1 MPLIMPNTDIVLCKN
16 VPLDAS
22 YDHTVTFASQ
32 AAQLAYFY
40 SKAVKV
46 IHENSYQRAMK
57 NRLRIACTME
67 EAVQCNYL
75 YFQNTS
81 FENKTFYAFI
91 TGWEYINNVTTEITY
106 ELDVIQTF
114 WFDIDIKACFV
125 EREHSLTD
133 VVGAN
138 TVPENLEQGEY
149 IVDGYSNFEPY
160 TRSESG
166 SVIVEAGGC
175 AIFYCTFYEREQS
188 DPLYSTDPFPAFR
201 GGVANQSV
209 YTGLVPIKKVTYHET
224 TSPNYGNPAYPET
237 IDGFLAKV
245 QEAGKIDGIIAAYIC
260 PFRPNTYDTIEWDFN
275 VPKHTTLASYTPKNK
290 KLLTYPY
297 NVLRVRTDSDS
308 TIYRWE
314 FFRTAN
320 AQFKMQGYIVPDPCL
335 TLIPS
340 NYNASTNRPKCIENR
355 LTIKEYPQFAI
366 DADVWKVYFAQHGAS
381 LVTSMIG
388 SAVETGAKI
397 VGAVGGAMVGGAPFI
412 SVASA
417 LGPTM
422 PTQVQS
428 APMASN
434 MSGIDLNPVST
445 LNAAS
450 SLTGIASALA
460 QIYEIQK
467 RPPELKGTQTS
478 MSDYAMGA
486 KKFYAD
492 NLCIRPEYAR
502 IIDDYFSMFGY
513 ATHRVKV
520 PNITGRPYWNYVKTQ
535 GAVLDIANAPQ
546 PYIQKVID
554 CFNRGIT
561 FWHDPANVGNYALDN
576 SPSF

>member
-1 MPLIMPNTDIVLCKN
+1 MTYPTTEIVLCRN
-16 VPLDAS
+16 VPLDSS
-22 YDHTVTFASQ
+22 YDHQLTFASQ
-32 AAQLAYFY
+32 QAQATYFY
-40 SKAVKV
+40 TKAYKTLQ
-46 IHENSYQRAMK
+46 ENTYQRVMMNK
-57 NRLRIACTME
+57 LRIQCSIG
-67 EAVQCNYL
+67 EAMACNYL
-75 YFQNTS
+75 FFSNNS
-81 FENKTFYAFI
+81 HDGKTIYAFI
-91 TGWEYINNVTTEITY
+91 TGWMYVNDVTTEITY
-106 ELDVIQTF
+106 EIDVFQTF

-138 TVPENLEQGEY
+138 TVPETLEQGEY

-160 TRSESG
+160 TRSEG
-166 SVIVEAGGC
+166 GETIVEAGGC
-175 AIFYCTFYEREQS
+175 AIFLCSFYEREQS
-188 DPLYSTDPFPAFR
+188 DPLYSSDPFPDFK
-201 GGVANQSV
+201 GGIVNDSV
-209 YTGLVPIKKVTYHET
+209 YSGLCPIKKVTCHPV
-224 TSPNYGNPAYPET
+224 SNPNYANPSYPET

-245 QEAGKIDGIIAAYIC
+245 QQAGKIDGILAAYIC
-260 PFRPNTYDTIEWDFN
+260 PFRPNTYDTIEWDFTL
-275 VPKHTTLASYTPKNK
+275 PKHTTLAGYTPKNK

-308 TIYRWE
+308 TVYRWE

-320 AQFKMQGYIVPDPCL
+320 AQFKMQGFIVPDPCL

-340 NYNASTNRPKCIENR
+340 NYNASTDRPKTIENR
-355 LTIKEYPQFAI
+355 LTIKEYPQIAI
-366 DADVWKVYFAQHGAS
+366 DVDVWKVYFAQHGAS

-388 SAVETGAKI
+388 SAIETGAKI
-397 VGAVGGAMVGGAPFI
+397 VGAVGGGMVAGAPFM

-417 LGPTM
+417 IGPTM
-422 PTQVQS
+422 PTAVQS
-428 APMASN
+428 APRASN

-445 LNAAS
+445 LNTAS
-450 SLTGIASALA
+450 SLTGIATALA

-478 MSDYAMGA
+478 LSDYAMGA

-502 IIDDYFSMFGY
+502 IIDDYFNMFGY

-535 GAVLDIANAPQ
+535 GCVLDVANAPQ
-546 PYIQKVID
+546 PYIQKLID

>member
-22 YDHTVTFASQ
+22 YDHQLTFASQ

-40 SKAVKV
+40 SKAYKI

-57 NRLRIACTME
+57 NRLRIECTME

-75 YFQNTS
+75 YFKNTS

-91 TGWEYINNVTTEITY
+91 TGWSYINNVTTEITY
-106 ELDVIQTF
+106 ELDVFQSF
-114 WFDIDIKACFV
+114 WFDIDIKASFV

-138 TVPENLEQGEY
+138 TVPETLEQGEY
-149 IVDGYSNFEPY
+149 ILDGMSAFEPY
-160 TRSESG
+160 AIPDVVAVNAS
-166 SVIVEAGGC
+166 
-175 AIFYCTFYEREQS
+175 AIFYCTFEATRDSQHVITGYAKF
-188 DPLYSTDPFPAFR
+188 D
-201 GGVANQSV
+201 GGLLHGV
-209 YTGLVPIKKVTYHET
+209 YTGLCPIPIGSEA
-224 TSPNYGNPAYPET
+224 G
-237 IDGFLAKV
+237 V
-245 QEAGKIDGIIAAYIC
+245 QEFIEDVTDSSFPYVDGIKVAYMC
-260 PFRPNTYDTIEWDFN
+260 PFEPLSYDAVKLTPISWAFN
-275 VPKHTTLASYTPKNK
+275 LPKHTTTLAGYTPKNK

-297 NVLRVRTDSDS
+297 NVLRVRTDTDS
-308 TIYRWE
+308 TVYRWE
-314 FFRTAN
+314 FFSNAN
-320 AQFKMQGYIVPDPCL
+320 AEFTMEGYFLPEPTL
-335 TLIPS
+335 SLIPK
-340 NYNASTNRPKCIENR
+340 NYNSATARNFCIENR
-355 LTIKEYPQFAI
+355 LTIKEFPQVSV
-366 DADVWKVYFAQHGAS
+366 DADVWKVYMAQHGAS

-388 SAVETGAKI
+388 SAVETGAKLI
-397 VGAVGGAMVGGAPFI
+397 GAVGGAMTGGAPFM

-422 PTQVQS
+422 PTAVQS

-445 LNAAS
+445 LNTAS
-450 SLTGIASALA
+450 SLTGIASSLA
-460 QIYEIQK
+460 QLYEISK
-467 RPPELKGTQTS
+467 RPPELKGTQTAL
-478 MSDYAMGA
+478 SDFSTGA

-520 PNITGRPYWNYVKTQ
+520 PNIFGRPYWNYVKTQ
-535 GAVLDIANAPQ
+535 GVVLDIANAPQ
-546 PYIQKVID
+546 PYVQKVMD

-561 FWHDPANVGNYALDN
+561 FWHDPANVGNYSLDN
-576 SPSF
+576 SPQI

>member
-1 MPLIMPNTDIVLCKN
+1 MPLIMPNSDIVLCKN

-22 YDHTVTFASQ
+22 YDHTVTFSSQ

-40 SKAVKV
+40 SKAYKV
-46 IHENSYQRAMK
+46 IHSNSYQRAMK
-57 NRLRIACTME
+57 NRLRIECTME

-75 YFQNTS
+75 YFNNLS

-106 ELDVIQTF
+106 ELDVFQSF
-114 WFDIDIKACFV
+114 WFDIDIKASFV

-133 VVGAN
+133 VAGAN
-138 TVPENLEQGEY
+138 TVPETLEQGEY

-160 TRSESG
+160 TRTIDG
-166 SVIVEAGGC
+166 QTVVEAGGC
-175 AIFYCTFYEREQS
+175 AIFYCTFSEREQS
-188 DPLYSTDPFPAFR
+188 DPLYSSDPFPDFM
-201 GGVANQSV
+201 GGLANNSV
-209 YTGLVPIKKVTYHET
+209 YTGLLPIKKATFHT
-224 TSPNYGNPAYPET
+224 PDNPHYGDPAYPET

-245 QEAGKIDGIIAAYIC
+245 QQAGKKDGIVAAYMA

-275 VPKHTTLASYTPKNK
+275 VPKHTTLAGYTPKNK

-335 TLIPS
+335 VLIPS
-340 NYNASTNRPKCIENR
+340 NYNASTDRPKTIENR

-366 DADVWKVYFAQHGAS
+366 DVDVWKVYFAQHGAS

-388 SAVETGAKI
+388 SAVETGAKLLAI
-397 VGAVGGAMVGGAPFI
+397 SQGGLVAGAAFPDFRAGKM
-412 SVASA
+412 
-417 LGPTM
+417 M
-422 PTQVQS
+422 PS
-428 APMASN
+428 APMAGN
-434 MSGIDLNPVST
+434 MAGGIAPDPVST
-445 LNAAS
+445 LSTAS
-450 SLTGIASALA
+450 SLTGIATSLA

-467 RPPELKGTQTS
+467 RPPELKGTQTALA
-478 MSDYAMGA
+478 DYAVGA

-535 GAVLDIANAPQ
+535 GVVLDIANAPQ
-546 PYIQKVID
+546 PYIQKVMD

-576 SPSF
+576 SPPF

>member
-1 MPLIMPNTDIVLCKN
+1 MPLIMPNSDIVLCKN

-40 SKAVKV
+40 SKAYKV
-46 IHENSYQRAMK
+46 IHSNSYQRAMK
-57 NRLRIACTME
+57 NRLRIECTME

-75 YFQNTS
+75 YFNNLS

-106 ELDVIQTF
+106 ELDVFQSF

-133 VVGAN
+133 VAGAN
-138 TVPENLEQGEY
+138 TVPETLEQGEY
-149 IVDGYSNFEPY
+149 ILDGMTAFEPY
-160 TRSESG
+160 TRSDG
-166 SVIVEAGGC
+166 GVVIVEAGGC
-175 AIFYCTFYEREQS
+175 ALFYCTFSEREQS
-188 DPLYSTDPFPAFR
+188 DPLYSSDPFPDFH
-201 GGVANQSV
+201 GGIVDGVV
-209 YTGLVPIKKVTYHET
+209 YTGLLPIKKVGFDNIHSEDQLDPT
-224 TSPNYGNPAYPET
+224 TIN
-237 IDGFLAKV
+237 GFIAKV
-245 QEAGKIDGIIAAYIC
+245 AGAGKIDGIIAAYIC
-260 PFRPNTYDTIEWDFN
+260 PFSPNTFDRVDWAFN
-275 VPKHTTLASYTPKNK
+275 LPKHTTTLAGYTPKNK

-297 NVLRVRTDSDS
+297 NVLRVRTDTDS

-314 FFRTAN
+314 FFTTAN
-320 AQFKMQGYIVPDPCL
+320 AQFTLEGYIVPDPCL
-335 TLIPS
+335 TLIPA
-340 NYNASTNRPKCIENR
+340 NYSSATTRNYCLENR
-355 LTIKEYPQFAI
+355 LTIKEFPQVAI
-366 DADVWKVYFAQHGAS
+366 DVDVWKVYFAQHGAS

-388 SAVETGAKI
+388 TAAETGAKI
-397 VGAVGGAMVGGAPFI
+397 LLASQGGMTAGAPI
-412 SVASA
+412 VTAMADRVGDGHMTIRSSA
-417 LGPTM
+417 DRAGSM
-422 PTQVQS
+422 YGS
-428 APMASN
+428 S
-434 MSGIDLNPVST
+434 IDPVST
-445 LNAAS
+445 LNTAS
-450 SLTGIASALA
+450 SLTGIATSLA

-478 MSDYAMGA
+478 LADYAIGA

-513 ATHRVKV
+513 ATHRVKI

-535 GAVLDIANAPQ
+535 GVVLDVANAPQ
-546 PYIQKVID
+546 PYVQKLMD

-576 SPSF
+576 SPPF

>member
-106 ELDVIQTF
+106 ELDVMQTF
-114 WFDIDIKACFV
+114 WFDIDLKACFV

-133 VVGAN
+133 VAGAN
-138 TVPENLEQGEY
+138 TVPETLEQGEY
-149 IVDGYSNFEPY
+149 ILDGMSAFEPY
-160 TRSESG
+160 AIPDVVAINAS
-166 SVIVEAGGC
+166 
-175 AIFYCTFYEREQS
+175 AIFYCTFAATRDSQHVITGY
-188 DPLYSTDPFPAFR
+188 TKFN
-201 GGVANQSV
+201 GGQLHGV
-209 YTGLVPIKKVTYHET
+209 YTGLCPIPIG
-224 TSPNYGNPAYPET
+224 S
-237 IDGFLAKV
+237 
-245 QEAGKIDGIIAAYIC
+245 EAGIQEFIEDVTDSSFPYVDGIKVAYMC
-260 PFRPNTYDTIEWDFN
+260 PFEPLSYDAVKLTPISWAFN
-275 VPKHTTLASYTPKNK
+275 LPKHTTTLAGYTPKNK

-297 NVLRVRTDSDS
+297 NVLRIRTDTDS
-308 TIYRWE
+308 TVYRWE
-314 FFRTAN
+314 FFRNAN
-320 AQFKMQGYIVPDPCL
+320 AEFTMEGYFLPEPTL
-335 TLIPS
+335 SLIPK
-340 NYNASTNRPKCIENR
+340 NYNSATARNFCIENR
-355 LTIKEYPQFAI
+355 LTIKEFPQVSV
-366 DADVWKVYFAQHGAS
+366 DADVWKVYMAQHGAS

-388 SAVETGAKI
+388 NVAETGAKLL
-397 VGAVGGAMVGGAPFI
+397 
-412 SVASA
+412 VASQGGLMA
-417 LGPTM
+417 GAAYPDFRAGKMM
-422 PTQVQS
+422 PS
-428 APMASN
+428 APMAGN
-434 MSGIDLNPVST
+434 MSGGIAPDPVST
-445 LNAAS
+445 LSAGS
-450 SLTGIASALA
+450 SLTGIATSLA
-460 QIYEIQK
+460 QLYEISK
-467 RPPELKGTQTS
+467 RPPELKGTQTAL
-478 MSDYAMGA
+478 SDYSTGA

-576 SPSF
+576 SPQI

>member
-46 IHENSYQRAMK
+46 IHENSYQRAMS

-75 YFQNTS
+75 YFNNLS

-106 ELDVIQTF
+106 ELDVFQSF
-114 WFDIDIKACFV
+114 WFDIDIKASFV

-133 VVGAN
+133 VAGAN
-138 TVPENLEQGEY
+138 TVPETLEQGEY

-160 TRSESG
+160 TRTIDG
-166 SVIVEAGGC
+166 QTVVEAGGC

-188 DPLYSTDPFPAFR
+188 DPLYSTDPFPNFR
-201 GGVANQSV
+201 GGVANDSV
-209 YTGLVPIKKVTYHET
+209 YTGLLPIKKYLFHQPD
-224 TSPNYGNPAYPET
+224 SSDYGNPAYPET
-237 IDGFLAKV
+237 IDGFLTKV
-245 QEAGKIDGIIAAYIC
+245 ERAGKTDGIIAAYIC
-260 PFRPNTYDTIEWDFN
+260 PFRPNTYQTIEWDFN

-335 TLIPS
+335 TLIPV

-388 SAVETGAKI
+388 DAVTAGASL
-397 VGAVGGAMVGGAPFI
+397 V
-412 SVASA
+412 SVAYDPSA
-417 LGPTM
+417 AATLG
-422 PTQVQS
+422 
-428 APMASN
+428 
-434 MSGIDLNPVST
+434 
-445 LNAAS
+445 AAS
-450 SLTGIASALA
+450 SFVNIAKSVA

-478 MSDYAMGA
+478 LSDYAMGA

-513 ATHRVKV
+513 ATHRVKL

-535 GAVLDIANAPQ
+535 GVVLDIANAPQ
-546 PYIQKVID
+546 PYIQKVMD

-576 SPSF
+576 SPPF

>member
-22 YDHTVTFASQ
+22 YDHQLTFASQ

-40 SKAVKV
+40 SKAYKI

-57 NRLRIACTME
+57 NRLRIECTME

-75 YFQNTS
+75 YFKNTS

-91 TGWEYINNVTTEITY
+91 TGWTYINNITTEITY
-106 ELDVIQTF
+106 ELDVFQSF
-114 WFDIDIKACFV
+114 WFDIDIKASFV

-138 TVPENLEQGEY
+138 TVPETLEQGEY
-149 IVDGYSNFEPY
+149 ILDGMSAFEPY
-160 TRSESG
+160 AIPDVVAVNAS
-166 SVIVEAGGC
+166 
-175 AIFYCTFYEREQS
+175 AIFYCTFEATRDSQHVITGYAKF
-188 DPLYSTDPFPAFR
+188 D
-201 GGVANQSV
+201 GGLLHGV
-209 YTGLVPIKKVTYHET
+209 YTGLCPIPIGSEA
-224 TSPNYGNPAYPET
+224 G
-237 IDGFLAKV
+237 V
-245 QEAGKIDGIIAAYIC
+245 QEFIQDVTDSSFPYVDGIKVAYMC
-260 PFRPNTYDTIEWDFN
+260 PFEPLSYDAVKLTPISWAFN
-275 VPKHTTLASYTPKNK
+275 LPKHTTTLAGYTPKNK

-297 NVLRVRTDSDS
+297 NVLRVRTDTDS
-308 TIYRWE
+308 TVYRWE
-314 FFRTAN
+314 FFSNAN
-320 AQFKMQGYIVPDPCL
+320 AEFTMEGYFLPEPTL
-335 TLIPS
+335 SLIPK
-340 NYNASTNRPKCIENR
+340 NYNSATARNFCIENR
-355 LTIKEYPQFAI
+355 LTIKEFPQVSV
-366 DADVWKVYFAQHGAS
+366 DADVWKVYMAQHGAS

-388 SAVETGAKI
+388 TTAETGAKLI
-397 VGAVGGAMVGGAPFI
+397 GAIGGAMAGGAPFM

-422 PTQVQS
+422 PTAVQS

-445 LNAAS
+445 LNTAS
-450 SLTGIASALA
+450 SLTGIATSLA
-460 QIYEIQK
+460 QLHEISK
-467 RPPELKGTQTS
+467 RPPELKGTQTAL
-478 MSDYAMGA
+478 SDFSTGA

-492 NLCIRPEYAR
+492 NLCIRPEYAA

-535 GAVLDIANAPQ
+535 GAVLDIANAPL

-554 CFNRGIT
+554 FFNRGIT

>member
-1 MPLIMPNTDIVLCKN
+1 MPLIMPNSDIVLCKN
-16 VPLDAS
+16 VPLDAG
-22 YDHTVTFASQ
+22 YDHTVTFSSQ

-40 SKAVKV
+40 SKAFKV
-46 IHENSYQRAMK
+46 IHANSYQRAMK
-57 NRLRIACTME
+57 NRLRIECTME

-75 YFQNTS
+75 YFNNLS

-106 ELDVIQTF
+106 ELDVFQSF
-114 WFDIDIKACFV
+114 WFDIDIKASFV

-133 VVGAN
+133 VAGAN
-138 TVPENLEQGEY
+138 TVPETLEQGEY

-160 TRSESG
+160 TRTIDGET
-166 SVIVEAGGC
+166 IVEAGGC

-201 GGVANQSV
+201 GGVANESV

-224 TSPNYGNPAYPET
+224 TSQHYADPAYPET

-260 PFRPNTYDTIEWDFN
+260 PFRPNTYDTIEWDFS

-320 AQFKMQGYIVPDPCL
+320 AQFKMQGFIVPDPCL
-335 TLIPS
+335 TLMPA
-340 NYNASTNRPKCIENR
+340 NYNASTDRPKCIENR

-388 SAVETGAKI
+388 DAVTAGASL
-397 VGAVGGAMVGGAPFI
+397 V
-412 SVASA
+412 SVAYDPSA
-417 LGPTM
+417 EATLG
-422 PTQVQS
+422 
-428 APMASN
+428 
-434 MSGIDLNPVST
+434 
-445 LNAAS
+445 AAS
-450 SLTGIASALA
+450 SFVNIAKSVA

-478 MSDYAMGA
+478 LSDYAMGA

-520 PNITGRPYWNYVKTQ
+520 PNITGRPYWNFVKTQ
-535 GAVLDIANAPQ
+535 GVVLDIANAPQ
-546 PYIQKVID
+546 PYVQKVMD

-576 SPSF
+576 SPPF